1 MTVCSVAHL
10 TARITESQA
19 GLRLDQALPALF
31 GDFSRS
37 RLQQWVREGRVRVDG
52 AVRRGRD
59 KVLGGEHVELDAVLE
74 RRDAVAAQ
82 DLPLDI
88 VYRDD
93 ALLVIDKPAGLV
105 VHPAAGNWAGTLQ
118 NALLHLDPALAVLPR
133 SGIVHRLDKDT
144 SGLLVVART
153 PAAHKALVDALKARA
168 VKREYRA
175 VVNGVL
181 AATGVVDAPVGRHPT
196 VRTRMAVIASGK
208 PAVTRFRVLERFRA
222 HSHLQV
228 NLETGRTHQI
238 RVHMAHVGHPLV
250 GDPVYGGRLRLPAG
264 CTPTLA
270 EALRGFRRQAL
281 HAHRLGLPHPETGE
295 WVEWESPLPD
305 DLGRLL
311 DVLAAD
317 AQGARP

>member
-1 MTVCSVAHL
+1 VTHL
-10 TARITESQA
+10 CARIAESQA
-19 GLRLDQALPALF
+19 GLRLDQALPELF
-31 GDFSRS
+31 GDYSRS

-52 AVRRGRD
+52 TVRRGRD
-59 KVLGGEHVELDAVLE
+59 KVIGGERIELDAVLE
-74 RRDAVAAQ
+74 RQDTVAAE
-82 DLPLDI
+82 DLPLDV
-88 VYRDD
+88 VYRDR

-118 NALLHLDPALAVLPR
+118 NALLHLDPSLAVLPR

-153 PAAHKALVDALKARA
+153 PAAHRALVEAMQARA
-168 VKREYRA
+168 VKREYSA

-181 AATGVVDAPVGRHPT
+181 TAGGVVDAPVGRHPT
-196 VRTRMAVIASGK
+196 ARTRMAVVVSGK
-208 PAVTRFRVLERFRA
+208 PAVTRYRVLERFRA

-250 GDPVYGGRLRLPAG
+250 GDPVYGGRLRMPTG
-264 CTPTLA
+264 CTPALA
-270 EALRGFRRQAL
+270 DALRAFRRQAL

-295 WVEWESPLPD
+295 WIEWESPLSQ
-305 DLGRLL
+305 DLRRLL
-311 DVLAAD
+311 EALAAD
-317 AQGARP
+317 TLEVAR